1 MNHNGSDGQGETSW
15 RQARERQNSALNIS
29 FWPDIFFFHFMSFM
43 WDFSAKEQAHVCRT
57 RSAFKANRGTTQRW
71 REGPTSPS
79 YLVNRETHMLSGTI
93 SMHRMKS
100 CDFQTPDWKPGSYYW
115 KNQALH
121 FKVEL
126 TGMEEEKNST
136 TCLIFA
142 DSDPFYTGN
151 WAFILPSFIFFF
163 SFRVDSKLL
172 TTHTVLRA
180 VHTAWSVYH
189 SQLMLKINLQHHYR
203 KLWQIVM
210 CWHSHKLL
218 VKKSNTSLFCHL
230 MFEIRDGHI
239 MQSLR
244 VCKLHKC
251 LGFTKQVRLWN
262 FFLLQLGMC
271 LLLKRL
277 S

>member
-1 MNHNGSDGQGETSW
+1 M
-15 RQARERQNSALNIS
+15 IS
-29 FWPDIFFFHFMSFM
+29 
-43 WDFSAKEQAHVCRT
+43 Q
-57 RSAFKANRGTTQRW
+57 
-71 REGPTSPS
+71 
-79 YLVNRETHMLSGTI
+79 TI
-93 SMHRMKS
+93 
-100 CDFQTPDWKPGSYYW
+100 DWKAGSYQW
-115 KNQALH
+115 KKQAPN

-126 TGMEEEKNST
+126 TGMEEEKNTT

-142 DSDPFYTGN
+142 DSDPFCTSK
-151 WAFILPSFIFFF
+151 WVFILPSFIFF

-180 VHTAWSVYH
+180 VHTAQSVYH

-251 LGFTKQVRLWN
+251 LGFTKQARLWN
-262 FFLLQLGMC
+262 FFLLQLGVC

-277 S
+277 